1 MSLSERDL
9 FIWHKR
15 PIYMAKEAYGNEH
28 DRAYPKEAYRG
39 LPKEAYGG
47 LKEAYIFCLLQKR
60 PMELS
65 MTEHTPRVLPQNLH
79 PRRQH
84 NRMVVEL
91 QYCRRG
97 FASVYMYRGFL
108 M

>member
-60 PMELS
+60 PMEMS
-65 MTEHTPRVLPQNLH
+65 KTDVMAYPKSP
-79 PRRQH
+79 
-84 NRMVVEL
+84 
-91 QYCRRG
+91 
-97 FASVYMYRGFL
+97 ASKPPPPAPAQSDGS
-108 M
+108 